1 MRGKNEKQS
10 VSWFAQCADQ
20 GTLFL
25 IGQFVQDGG
34 MCDKIKRYEKGRRA
48 EDCGRERMP
57 WVIDSVWVLPAP
69 EKAVSFISG

>member
-1 MRGKNEKQS
+1 M
-10 VSWFAQCADQ
+10 
-20 GTLFL
+20 

>member
-1 MRGKNEKQS
+1 M
-10 VSWFAQCADQ
+10 
-20 GTLFL
+20 
-25 IGQFVQDGG
+25 QDGG
-34 MCDKIKRYEKGRRA
+34 ICDKIKRYEQGRRA

>member
-1 MRGKNEKQS
+1 MHSVQIRGR
-10 VSWFAQCADQ
+10 F
-20 GTLFL
+20 FL

-34 MCDKIKRYEKGRRA
+34 ICDKIKGYEQGRRA

>member
-1 MRGKNEKQS
+1 MHS
-10 VSWFAQCADQ
+10 VQIRERFFCVRLAAHVSN
-20 GTLFL
+20 
-25 IGQFVQDGG
+25 GQFVQDGG
-34 MCDKIKRYEKGRRA
+34 ICDKIKRYEQGRRA